1 MGLPFPLLLALDRT
15 AMHRL
20 PVVGLLAQVYPGALR
35 LGMGESRR
43 GHAGTIRKSKGTVQI
58 EAEIPEPNSK
68 TKTPR

>member
-1 MGLPFPLLLALDRT
+1 
-15 AMHRL
+15 MHRL